1 MPQPQPVPYRLTD
14 SRLANMGATVIY
26 DAYATFSS
34 NFQAITHRAHN
45 RFATRDWNGHRTD
58 ARQRLDLYR
67 QVISHVATQIHNL
80 LADRYQDKLVWA
92 SMKAVYS
99 SRIAQHD
106 DWELAETFFN
116 SVTRRIFTTVGV
128 DPQIEFVATDFDF
141 PPTPSPVDVYRIYQP
156 GDDIPQLIARIIG
169 DYGLTAHFAC
179 LEQDCQQI
187 YQHLCQHLN
196 GSQIN
201 QIDMVKQPFYRG
213 KGAYLLGRIFTTTGM
228 LPLALALLH
237 DEKGIYVDS
246 VLLAES
252 SISILFSFA
261 RSYFHVETER
271 PFDLVQFIRSLIP
284 QKRQAEIY
292 ISLGYNKHGKTEL
305 YRDLL
310 HHLAH
315 STSQFAIS
323 PGQRG
328 MVMIVF
334 NLPDYDLV
342 FKIIKDRFSYPKR
355 TTRRE
360 VMAQYE
366 MVFHHDR
373 AGRLVDAQTFEHL
386 QFSRERFEPAL
397 LEELLQVAS
406 QTIQV
411 EGDSVVVHHA
421 YVERRVTP
429 LDLYLR
435 EASLD
440 AAAAAVLDYG
450 QTIKDL
456 AAANIF
462 TGDMLLKNFGVTRH
476 GRVVFYDY
484 DELRPLTDCRFRRF
498 PDSFNYD
505 DELSADPWFHIGE
518 DDIFPQ
524 EFLRF
529 MGLPPALQE
538 IFITQH
544 GDLLDIPFWQDT
556 QARLHAGE
564 IISIIPYAENQRLL
578 RK

>member
-1 MPQPQPVPYRLTD
+1 MPRPQPAPYRLTD

-26 DAYATFSS
+26 DAYLTFGT
-34 NFQAITHRAHN
+34 NFQLITHRAHD
-45 RFATRDWNGHRTD
+45 RFASRDWTGHRTD
-58 ARQRLDLYR
+58 ARQRLELYR
-67 QVISHVATQIHNL
+67 QVISHVATQIEHL
-80 LADRYQDKLVWA
+80 LADRCQDKLVWA

-99 SRIAQHD
+99 SRIAQND

-141 PPTPSPVDVYRIYQP
+141 PPTPSHVDVYRIYP
-156 GDDIPQLIARIIG
+156 PAENIPELIARIITEY
-169 DYGLTAHFAC
+169 DLAAPFAC
-179 LEQDCQQI
+179 LEWNCQQI
-187 YQHLCQHLN
+187 DTHLRQRL
-196 GSQIN
+196 GDSQIT
-201 QIDMVKQPFYRG
+201 QIDMVKKPFYRG

-246 VLLAES
+246 VLTDEN

-315 STSQFAIS
+315 STGQFTIA

-334 NLPDYDLV
+334 VLPDYDLV
-342 FKIIKDRFSYPKR
+342 FKLIKDQFGYPKR

-373 AGRLVDAQTFEHL
+373 AGRLLDAQTFEHL
-386 QFSRERFEPAL
+386 QFSRERFTPRL

-406 QTIQV
+406 RTVQV
-411 EGDSVVVHHA
+411 DGDYVVVHHG

-429 LDLYLR
+429 LDLYLQ
-435 EASLD
+435 EARAED
-440 AAAAAVLDYG
+440 AAAAVLDYG

-498 PDSFNYD
+498 PASFNYE
-505 DELSADPWFHIGE
+505 DELSADPWFPIGE

-538 IFITQH
+538 IFVAQH
-544 GDLLDIPFWQDT
+544 GDLLDIPFWQDIQT
-556 QARLHAGE
+556 RLKAGE
-564 IISIIPYAENQRLL
+564 IISIIPYAESQRLL
-578 RK
+578 QK